1 MKRPEEDL
9 QRAVVQFLKVA
20 CPTALWFAVPNQ
32 RGTRKRWE
40 NEMLVAMGV
49 RAGVPDLVFVLPGGR
64 VGFIEL
70 KAPKGRMEASQ
81 LIFAEEALALGTL
94 HLVCRSVAEVQGALA
109 AWGLPLRGRVV
120 E

>member
-1 MKRPEEDL
+1 MKRPEEEL
-9 QRAVVQFLKVA
+9 QRAVVQFLKMA

-70 KAPKGRMEASQ
+70 KAAKGRMETSQ
-81 LIFAEEALALGTL
+81 LIFAEEAL
-94 HLVCRSVAEVQGALA
+94 HLVCRSLAEVQGALA